1 MTQSPYPSL
10 SPELCALLSELAS
23 PFGTGRLPAGELL
36 RARAA
41 LSEAAKEAQDTA
53 RTLPR
58 AAAQD
63 ALLFADALVAAASTL
78 ELIHANS

>member
-1 MTQSPYPSL
+1 MTQAPYSSL
-10 SPELCALLSELAS
+10 TPELCALLSELAS
-23 PFGTGRLPAGELL
+23 PLGTGRLDAGQLT

-41 LSEAAKEAQDTA
+41 LSDAAKEARDVS

-63 ALLFADALVAAASTL
+63 ALLFADALVGAAGTL
-78 ELIHANS
+78 ELIHAVS